1 MQPANDSACHNQNIN
16 PDDKDGIV
24 AHCHFYKMAG
34 FNSFLTLGLL
44 HFKLLKKTKRR
55 RQQADGIAAAAVSN
69 VSVMT
74 IRRLQNTFNTK
85 QIRQCLVQ
93 AVG

>member
-1 MQPANDSACHNQNIN
+1 MADLKIDLFKSEL
-16 PDDKDGIV
+16 
-24 AHCHFYKMAG
+24 HCHLQMAG

>member
-1 MQPANDSACHNQNIN
+1 MVDLKIDLFKSEL
-16 PDDKDGIV
+16 
-24 AHCHFYKMAG
+24 HCHLQMAG

-44 HFKLLKKTKRR
+44 LLHFKLLK
-55 RQQADGIAAAAVSN
+55 RQRGGIHCKQADGIAAAAAVSN

>member
-1 MQPANDSACHNQNIN
+1 MVDLKIDLFKSEL
-16 PDDKDGIV
+16 
-24 AHCHFYKMAG
+24 HCHLQMAG

-44 HFKLLKKTKRR
+44 LLLHFKLLKKTKRHCK
-55 RQQADGIAAAAVSN
+55 QADGIAAAAVSN